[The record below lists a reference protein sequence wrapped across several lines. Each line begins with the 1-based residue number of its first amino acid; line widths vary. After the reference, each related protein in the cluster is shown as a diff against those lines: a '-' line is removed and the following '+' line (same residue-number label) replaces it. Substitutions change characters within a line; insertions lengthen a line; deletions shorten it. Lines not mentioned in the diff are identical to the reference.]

1 MLRFFYSL
9 WYLTIFTVLTI
20 VSGLICL
27 LITLFSKKIARF
39 ITGQVWAKI
48 VLWPA
53 FIKVELVSGREY
65 LPDPKTGGFIV
76 FANHRSLL
84 DIPTV
89 AKATGRDFSW
99 VAKAALGKIPI
110 FGWVLMRTHMLV
122 DRGGSADAAKRMLQE
137 ASLRLQ
143 QGEIMAIFP
152 EGTRNKTSH
161 ALLPF
166 KKGAFI
172 LAKHTG
178 APLIPLAIL
187 NSGNL
192 WPSGALVPKPGLIK
206 VAIGAPLKTEDGTNL
221 ASLAAKAQQALKDLY
236 LDLEKTLN

>member
-1 MLRFFYSL
+1 MLRFFYAL

-20 VSGLICL
+20 VSGLVCL
-27 LITLFSKKIARF
+27 VVSLFSKKIARF
-39 ITGQVWAKI
+39 ITGQVWAYI

-110 FGWVLMRTHMLV
+110 FGWVLRRTHMLV
-122 DRGGSADAAKRMLQE
+122 DRGGSADAAKQMLHE
-137 ASLRLQ
+137 ASLRLEN
-143 QGEIMAIFP
+143 GEIMAIFP
-152 EGTRNKTSH
+152 EGTRNKTGEPI
-161 ALLPF
+161 LPF

-192 WPSGALVPKPGLIK
+192 WPSGAYVPKPGLIR
-206 VAIGAPLKTEDGTNL
+206 VAIGEPLKVEAGTNL
-221 ASLAAKAQQALKDLY
+221 VALAAKAHEAMKDLY
-236 LDLEKTLN
+236 LKLENLPN